1 MADRKQHAQMITDHA
16 SVYQG
21 ASTPHHRSRAI
32 DLYGFFYGLR
42 AWGCLWRVDGSWCL
56 VLTPV
61 CEPGAVLVIAMHGSA
76 APATGAGNSEPGNL
90 TPGSSTLGTEYG
102 QGRRSCGPRGSTAFE
117 SRVRQP
123 SVTPL
128 RQQLPCAASCSAR
141 RSSDYGVITR
151 LGTAP

>member
-90 TPGSSTLGTEYG
+90 TPGS
-102 QGRRSCGPRGSTAFE
+102 PRHSALSAAKAVGLADRGGVRP
-117 SRVRQP
+117 SRVVCVSR
-123 SVTPL
+123 
-128 RQQLPCAASCSAR
+128 A
-141 RSSDYGVITR
+141 
-151 LGTAP
+151 